1 MLHDKGTQIFV
12 HREDGRNVTRSN
24 AHFKNMPFKSEEGVM
39 SENENNKARDDSNQA
54 QVKFERGV
62 VTKQQGVPWTKSPS
76 VSISPNTLGRS
87 GEELQSAQGSR
98 CIPKREVLK
107 MSAGTGHVT
116 GGS

>member
-24 AHFKNMPFKSEEGVM
+24 AHFKNVPFKSEEGVM
-39 SENENNKARDDSNQA
+39 SKDENNKARDDSNQA

-76 VSISPNTLGRS
+76 VSISPNTLGTKKWRGAAIS
-87 GEELQSAQGSR
+87 
-98 CIPKREVLK
+98 
-107 MSAGTGHVT
+107 TGIQMHT
-116 GGS
+116 